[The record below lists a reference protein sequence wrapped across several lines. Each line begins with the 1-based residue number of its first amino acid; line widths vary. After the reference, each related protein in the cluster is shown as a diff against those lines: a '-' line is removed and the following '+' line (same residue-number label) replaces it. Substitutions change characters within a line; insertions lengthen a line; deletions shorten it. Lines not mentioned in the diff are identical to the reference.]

1 LDGASIKDRFPLKEP
16 RVNAYTAG
24 DYTPEDII
32 YDMKEKGVTDEETIN
47 SVNFIATGIQNS
59 VKEKNLDPICRVFY
73 NRTAFQL
80 PGDQR
85 LRISLDS
92 DMTYIREDNLDGLE
106 RRENNNWRRTDAK
119 INFPFSDLPEKDVYK
134 FPYAVLE
141 TKLQT
146 HLGQEPPHW
155 LTTLLESH
163 LVHEVPRFSKYLHG
177 ASYFYQD
184 RLPLLPWWLAEMT
197 IDIRKPRSMSTGLSR
212 SKSFKPLIDGQYR
225 RAMEEEEERVKMQ
238 SQHAKLNSADCDN
251 STMTGSTFDGAHN
264 MSEKEAHTTQANYQ
278 AESYQSG
285 NYQRSNYQPEMSEK
299 SAYHVSTPPPVA
311 RRNKEAKD
319 VDSDQQVVIGESVT
333 IDIAGDSTGD
343 STGKDKGKKKVKV
356 KVEPKVFFANERTFI
371 SWLQFCALLLTV
383 ALNLLNFG
391 DATSRVSGGIFIG
404 IAAIIAIY
412 ALYRFERRAWMINRH
427 DQGRY
432 DDLWGPAVLC
442 VLLVAALVVNFYL
455 RFR

>member
-1 LDGASIKDRFPLKEP
+1 LDGASVKDRFPLKEDK
-16 RVNAYTAG
+16 VNDYVAG
-24 DYTPEDII
+24 EYTPEHIVEQ
-32 YDMKEKGVTDEETIN
+32 MRNKGVTDEETIN
-47 SVNFIATGIQNS
+47 SVNFIATGVQTS
-59 VKEKNLDPICRVFY
+59 MKEKNLRPICRIFY
-73 NRTAFQL
+73 DRTAFQL
-80 PGDQR
+80 PGDQK

-92 DMTYIREDNLDGLE
+92 DMTYIREDDLDGVQ

-119 INFPFSDLPEKDVYK
+119 IDYPFTNLPQKDVYR

-184 RLPLLPWWLAEMT
+184 RLPLLPWWLTEMT
-197 IDIRKPRSMSTGLSR
+197 TDIRKPRSMNAGLSR

-225 RAMEEEEERVKMQ
+225 HAMEEEERRMELQDRA
-238 SQHAKLNSADCDN
+238 AKSVAISDISSL
-251 STMTGSTFDGAHN
+251 TGSTANSQPPMPNGDFNSTDNRRPSKVSSAPTETVVADGNRSSGPIKSNRDEKTMLYRGGTTPLQIENVGQSVAIDIVDDN
-264 MSEKEAHTTQANYQ
+264 GKGKEA
-278 AESYQSG
+278 
-285 NYQRSNYQPEMSEK
+285 
-299 SAYHVSTPPPVA
+299 
-311 RRNKEAKD
+311 
-319 VDSDQQVVIGESVT
+319 
-333 IDIAGDSTGD
+333 
-343 STGKDKGKKKVKV
+343 GKRKIKV

-391 DATSRVSGGIFIG
+391 DFVSRISGGIFIA
-404 IAAIIAIY
+404 IAAIMAIY
-412 ALYRFERRAWMINRH
+412 ALYRFERRAWMINRQH
-427 DQGRY
+427 TGRY

-442 VLLVAALVVNFYL
+442 VFLVAALVVNFYL